1 MNRLSLFRTVFRT
14 NEMLPLNQE
23 GSSIMD
29 IKEFIELYINSSD
42 EIQDRVEQILTEA
55 QRQIELQ
62 D

>member
-1 MNRLSLFRTVFRT
+1 
-14 NEMLPLNQE
+14 
-23 GSSIMD
+23 MD

-55 QRQIELQ
+55 QQQIALQ

>member
-55 QRQIELQ
+55 QQQIAHQ
-62 D
+62 N